1 MADPSPN
8 VAFDQIRRERDLYRR
23 LLALGEQT
31 ELRPLLA
38 EALRLAVEITG
49 ARLGYLELLDD
60 RERGPQ
66 AQWSMTHGTT
76 QDAIDGS
83 AVSQGIVA
91 EALAKEQTIM
101 TPSALEDTRFQARES
116 VRIRR
121 IEAVLCCP
129 IGSDPPV
136 GVLYLQGR
144 SGAGPFSEQDRLL
157 AELFARQ
164 LAPIAHRLL
173 VRDRGTPDPTQPAR
187 TQLRLDKVIGRSDAF
202 GVLLRQVALIAP
214 LDVSVLLTGPSGTG
228 KSQIARVIHDNG
240 PRGRHPFI
248 DVNCAALPETL
259 IESELFGALP
269 GAHSTAT
276 RKIEGKVAAA
286 EGGTLF
292 LDEVGELSPS
302 AQAKLLQL
310 LQSKEYFPLGGTRA
324 LHADVRIIAATNLD
338 LRQAVAEK
346 RFRQD
351 LLYRLQVLPMHVPPL
366 AQRRSDIGPLTTF
379 FCAEACRRHGLPA
392 LEPSTAALRAA
403 EAAEW
408 PGNVRQLAHAVE
420 AGAIRAAGEGAKR
433 LERHHLFADPAGL
446 AGAEALTFQEAT
458 RRFQAGFLRDALVA
472 ADWNVMDVAQ
482 RLDLARSHVYNLIK
496 AFGLTR

>member
-1 MADPSPN
+1 MQRGSMADEKT
-8 VAFDQIRRERDLYRR
+8 QRERDLYRR
-23 LLALGEQT
+23 LLDLGAQQ
-31 ELRPLLA
+31 ELGPLLS
-38 EALRLAVEITG
+38 EALALIVEVMN
-49 ARLGYLELLDD
+49 ARLGYLEIHDEQSGAD
-60 RERGPQ
+60 GPRWSASHGMTEDEIANTRAVMSRGII
-66 AQWSMTHGTT
+66 AEAVATGTT
-76 QDAIDGS
+76 
-83 AVSQGIVA
+83 IV
-91 EALAKEQTIM
+91 
-101 TPSALEDTRFQARES
+101 TPSALLDPRFQERRSVQLARIS
-116 VRIRR
+116 
-121 IEAVLCCP
+121 AVLCTP
-129 IGSDPPV
+129 IGQDPPV
-136 GVLYLQGR
+136 GVLYLQGPD
-144 SGAGPFSEQDRLL
+144 GGTPFNDDDRAT
-157 AELFARQ
+157 AELFARH
-164 LAPIAHRLL
+164 LAPLADRLL
-173 VRDRGTPDPTQPAR
+173 IRKGPEADPTRAVRDV
-187 TQLRLDKVIGRSDAF
+187 LRLDGVIGSSPALAA
-202 GVLLRQVALIAP
+202 LLQQVALVAP
-214 LDVSVLLTGPSGTG
+214 LDVSVLLTGQSGTG

-240 PRGRHPFI
+240 PRARHPFI

-292 LDEVGELSPS
+292 LDEVGELSLS
-302 AQAKLLQL
+302 AQAKLLHL
-310 LQSKEYFPLGGTRA
+310 LQSKEYFPLGGTRTQ
-324 LHADVRIIAATNLD
+324 HADVRIIAATNLD
-338 LRQAVAEK
+338 LRQAVAER

-351 LLYRLQVLPMHVPPL
+351 LLYRLQVLPMHVPSL

-403 EAAEW
+403 EATEW

-433 LERHHLFADPAGL
+433 LERHHLFADAALGN
-446 AGAEALTFQEAT
+446 AEALTFQEAT

-472 ADWNVMDVAQ
+472 ADWNVMEVAQ